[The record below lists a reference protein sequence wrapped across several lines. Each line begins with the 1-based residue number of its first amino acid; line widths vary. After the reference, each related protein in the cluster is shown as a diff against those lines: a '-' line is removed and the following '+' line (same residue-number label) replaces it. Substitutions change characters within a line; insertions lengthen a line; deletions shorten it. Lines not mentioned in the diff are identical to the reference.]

1 MLRLKNDAQ
10 KGETMENTIDFS
22 EKKSS
27 LERGASVK
35 EILEENL
42 EASHN
47 YTSVLVVSLDKN
59 GEINLGYSWESS
71 LQALGMLEVA
81 KNYILNVLN

>member
-1 MLRLKNDAQ
+1 M
-10 KGETMENTIDFS
+10 GNTIDFS

-35 EILEENL
+35 EILEENI
-42 EASHN
+42 EASQN
-47 YTSVLVVSLDKN
+47 YTSVVVVSLDKD

-71 LQALGMLEVA
+71 LQALGMLDVA
-81 KNYILNVLN
+81 KNYILNVIN

>member
-1 MLRLKNDAQ
+1 MA
-10 KGETMENTIDFS
+10 NTIDFS

-42 EASHN
+42 EASNN
-47 YTSVLVVSLDKN
+47 YTSVLVVSLDKD

-81 KNYILNVLN
+81 KNYILNVIN

>member
-1 MLRLKNDAQ
+1 
-10 KGETMENTIDFS
+10 MEKTINFS

-42 EASHN
+42 EASNN
-47 YTSVLVVSLDKN
+47 YVSVLVVSLDKD

-81 KNYILNVLN
+81 KNYILNVIN

>member
-1 MLRLKNDAQ
+1 
-10 KGETMENTIDFS
+10 MEKTIDFL

-27 LERGASVK
+27 KERGASVK

-42 EASHN
+42 TASKN
-47 YTSVLVVSLDKN
+47 YESVLVISLDKD
-59 GEINLGYSWESS
+59 GEVNLGYSYESS

-81 KNYILNVLN
+81 KNYILNDNN

>member
-1 MLRLKNDAQ
+1 
-10 KGETMENTIDFS
+10 MEKTIDFS

-47 YTSVLVVSLDKN
+47 YTSVLVVSLDKD

-81 KNYILNVLN
+81 KNYILNVIN

>member
-1 MLRLKNDAQ
+1 MV
-10 KGETMENTIDFS
+10 NTIDFS

-35 EILEENL
+35 EILEKNL
-42 EASHN
+42 EASNN
-47 YTSVLVVSLDKN
+47 YTSVLVVSLDKD

-81 KNYILNVLN
+81 KNYILNVIN

>member
-1 MLRLKNDAQ
+1 MGKV
-10 KGETMENTIDFS
+10 IDFS

-27 LERGASVK
+27 LDRGASVK

-47 YTSVLVVSLDKN
+47 YTSVLVVSLDKD

-71 LQALGMLEVA
+71 LQALGMLDVA
-81 KNYILNVLN
+81 KNYILNVIN

>member
-1 MLRLKNDAQ
+1 M
-10 KGETMENTIDFS
+10 GNTIDFS

-27 LERGASVK
+27 KERGASVK

-42 EASHN
+42 EASHD
-47 YTSVLVVSLDKN
+47 YTSVLVVSLDKD

-71 LQALGMLEVA
+71 LQALGMLDVA
-81 KNYILNVLN
+81 KNYILNVIN

>member
-1 MLRLKNDAQ
+1 
-10 KGETMENTIDFS
+10 MENTIDFS

-27 LERGASVK
+27 LERGAFVK

-47 YTSVLVVSLDKN
+47 YTSVLVVSLDKD

>member
-1 MLRLKNDAQ
+1 
-10 KGETMENTIDFS
+10 MENTIDFS

-47 YTSVLVVSLDKN
+47 YTSVLVISLDKD

-81 KNYILNVLN
+81 KNYILNVIN

>member
-1 MLRLKNDAQ
+1 
-10 KGETMENTIDFS
+10 MENMIDFS

-47 YTSVLVVSLDKN
+47 YTSVLVVSLDKD

>member
-1 MLRLKNDAQ
+1 
-10 KGETMENTIDFS
+10 MENTIDFS

-42 EASHN
+42 DASHN

-59 GEINLGYSWESS
+59 GEINLGYSWDSS

-81 KNYILNVLN
+81 KNYILNAIN

>member
-1 MLRLKNDAQ
+1 MV
-10 KGETMENTIDFS
+10 NTIDFS

-42 EASHN
+42 EASNN
-47 YTSVLVVSLDKN
+47 YTSVLVVSLDKD

-81 KNYILNVLN
+81 KNYILNVIN

>member
-1 MLRLKNDAQ
+1 
-10 KGETMENTIDFS
+10 MENTIDFS

-35 EILEENL
+35 EILEENI

-47 YTSVLVVSLDKN
+47 YTSVLVVSLDKD

>member
-1 MLRLKNDAQ
+1 
-10 KGETMENTIDFS
+10 MENTIDS
-22 EKKSS
+22 SGKKSS

-47 YTSVLVVSLDKN
+47 YTSVLVVSLDKD

>member
-1 MLRLKNDAQ
+1 M
-10 KGETMENTIDFS
+10 IDFL

-27 LERGASVK
+27 KERGASVK

-42 EASHN
+42 TASKN
-47 YTSVLVVSLDKN
+47 YESVLVISLDKD
-59 GEINLGYSWESS
+59 GEVNLGYSYESS

-81 KNYILNVLN
+81 KNYILNDNN

>member
-1 MLRLKNDAQ
+1 MGD
-10 KGETMENTIDFS
+10 TIDFS

-42 EASHN
+42 EASHD
-47 YTSVLVVSLDKN
+47 YASVLVVSLDKD
-59 GEINLGYSWESS
+59 GEIHLGYSWESS
-71 LQALGMLEVA
+71 LQALGMLDVA
-81 KNYILNVLN
+81 KNYILNVIN

>member
-1 MLRLKNDAQ
+1 
-10 KGETMENTIDFS
+10 MEKTIDFS

-42 EASHN
+42 EASNN
-47 YTSVLVVSLDKN
+47 YTSVLVVSLDKD

-81 KNYILNVLN
+81 KNYILNVIN

>member
-1 MLRLKNDAQ
+1 
-10 KGETMENTIDFS
+10 MENTIDFS

-42 EASHN
+42 EACHN
-47 YTSVLVVSLDKN
+47 YTSVLVVSLDKDD
-59 GEINLGYSWESS
+59 EINLGYSWDSS

-81 KNYILNVLN
+81 KNYILNVIN

>member
-1 MLRLKNDAQ
+1 M
-10 KGETMENTIDFS
+10 GNTIDFS

-35 EILEENL
+35 EILEENI

-47 YTSVLVVSLDKN
+47 YTSVLVVSLDKD
-59 GEINLGYSWESS
+59 GEINLSYSWESS
-71 LQALGMLEVA
+71 LQALGMLDVA
-81 KNYILNVLN
+81 KNYILNVIN

>member
-1 MLRLKNDAQ
+1 MGKV
-10 KGETMENTIDFS
+10 IDFS
-22 EKKSS
+22 EKKSG

-47 YTSVLVVSLDKN
+47 YTSVLVVSLDKD

-71 LQALGMLEVA
+71 LQALGMLDVA
-81 KNYILNVLN
+81 KNYILNVIN

>member
-1 MLRLKNDAQ
+1 
-10 KGETMENTIDFS
+10 MENTIDFS

-42 EASHN
+42 EASHD
-47 YTSVLVVSLDKN
+47 YTSVLVVSLDKDED
-59 GEINLGYSWESS
+59 GEINLGYSWDSS

-81 KNYILNVLN
+81 KNYILNVIN

>member
-1 MLRLKNDAQ
+1 MGKV
-10 KGETMENTIDFS
+10 IDFS

-47 YTSVLVVSLDKN
+47 YTSVLVVSLDKD

-71 LQALGMLEVA
+71 LQALGMFDVA
-81 KNYILNVLN
+81 KNYILNVIN

>member
-1 MLRLKNDAQ
+1 MVK
-10 KGETMENTIDFS
+10 TIDFS

-42 EASHN
+42 EASNN
-47 YTSVLVVSLDKN
+47 YTSVLVVSLDKD

-81 KNYILNVLN
+81 KNYILNVIN